1 MAAKIVTR
9 IVVGEARTP
18 IGLCGQGWAESNE
31 QIRREITQSDARYY
45 AQNGGVEGPRR
56 ITLCPSGADHAG
68 STGLCVE
75 SRADLT
81 EQLDDLPECYHET
94 AESEQDGTV
103 RLYPTHY
110 PLMSRRRLTD
120 QPPDYGV
127 HDRHE
132 TQ

>member
-1 MAAKIVTR
+1 M
-9 IVVGEARTP
+9 
-18 IGLCGQGWAESNE
+18 CGKSWAQANE
-31 QIRREITQSDARYY
+31 QIRRKITRGDARYCVQS
-45 AQNGGVEGPRR
+45 ASVERPRR
-56 ITLCPSGADHAG
+56 ITLRPSGADHAG

-75 SRADLT
+75 SRGDLT
-81 EQLDDLPECYHET
+81 EQLDDLPERYHET

-103 RLYPTHY
+103 RLYPTYY

-127 HDRHE
+127 HDHHE